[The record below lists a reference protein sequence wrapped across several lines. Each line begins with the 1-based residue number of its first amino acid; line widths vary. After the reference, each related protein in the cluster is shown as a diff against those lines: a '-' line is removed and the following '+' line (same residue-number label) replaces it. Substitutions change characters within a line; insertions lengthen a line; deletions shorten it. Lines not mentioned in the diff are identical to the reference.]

1 MRGTVDVK
9 NWIEDFSFYLVNYQ
23 PCKGC
28 LIHEGFYLDYLSVST
43 QVISIVKGMID
54 KYPTARI
61 VVIGSSLG
69 AALAT
74 VAAI

>member
-1 MRGTVDVK
+1 M
-9 NWIEDFSFYLVNYQ
+9 
-23 PCKGC
+23 
-28 LIHEGFYLDYLSVST
+28 DYLSVST